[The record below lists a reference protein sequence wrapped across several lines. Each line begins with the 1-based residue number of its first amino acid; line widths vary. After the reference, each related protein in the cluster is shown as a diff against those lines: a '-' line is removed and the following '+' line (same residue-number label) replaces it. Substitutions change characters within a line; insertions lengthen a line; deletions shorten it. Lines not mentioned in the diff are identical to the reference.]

1 MSHHSC
7 HNFTVCK
14 KHVRYEKMISGLYIG
29 ELSRLALL
37 SRAESKKIFSDN
49 IPDLLYRENSL
60 DGAVVSNCIRFVR
73 LFYPTVLTRQV

>member
-1 MSHHSC
+1 
-7 HNFTVCK
+7 
-14 KHVRYEKMISGLYIG
+14 MISGLYIG

-73 LFYPTVLTRQV
+73 LFYPTVLTVCRTLTLIFSMST